1 MREAVATV
9 LATRPH
15 FGHPH
20 WAKENLT
27 NYANK
32 SGMCVC
38 MRAPP
43 EIRVHWEKG
52 CCIIYNQ

>member
-43 EIRVHWEKG
+43 EIRVH
-52 CCIIYNQ
+52 